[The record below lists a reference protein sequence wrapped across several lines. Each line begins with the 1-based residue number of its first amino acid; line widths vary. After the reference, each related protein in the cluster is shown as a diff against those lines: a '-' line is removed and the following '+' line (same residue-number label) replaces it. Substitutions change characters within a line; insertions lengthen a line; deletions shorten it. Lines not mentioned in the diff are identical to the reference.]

1 MLAKDFKKL
10 LEKKSADEIKHEYM
24 LGKHSTLTDKQL
36 GKVCE
41 LGSGHGG
48 CAFKYKGKKVKEND
62 DKNSKSTVK
71 RGFFGNWFKI

>member
-10 LEKKSADEIKHEYM
+10 LEKKSADEIKYEYM

-48 CAFKYKGKKVKEND
+48 CAFKYKRKKVKDND
-62 DKNSKSTVK
+62 KAKCERTTK
-71 RGFFGNWFKI
+71 RNIFNYWFNI

>member
-24 LGKHSTLTDKQL
+24 LGKHNTLTDRQL
-36 GKVCE
+36 GKICE

-48 CAFKYKGKKVKEND
+48 CAFKYK
-62 DKNSKSTVK
+62 K
-71 RGFFGNWFKI
+71 RGEKNDKTKCERTTRKGFFNYLFKI